1 MSSNQ
6 TEWAQVD
13 EEGRL
18 VLPAEVMERYGLGP
32 GARLRLEMGPNDIH
46 LHRPVTHLAKVYI
59 EPTNH
64 CNLNCRTCIRHS
76 WDEPLGRMTSENF

>member
-1 MSSNQ
+1 MSSIQ

-13 EEGRL
+13 EESTV
-18 VLPAEVMERYGLGP
+18 VLPDEIVERYGLST
-32 GARLRLEMGPNDIH
+32 GARLRLELGPNDIH

-64 CNLNCRTCIRHS
+64 CNLKCRTCIR
-76 WDEPLGRMTSENF
+76 